1 MSSAATRF
9 ILPQVLAR
17 LSGLELLAR
26 TVVEGF
32 IAGLHRSPYKG
43 FSVDFM
49 QYRPYVPGDDLRR
62 VDWKVYARTDRFLVK
77 EFEGETNTRVHLV
90 LDASRSMG
98 YRSHSVSKLE
108 YACYLVASLAYLA
121 IRQRDAAGLVLFDDD
136 IRETLSPRS
145 SKGHLHT
152 LLTSLSNLSLGTGTS
167 FDKPLH
173 AIADQQQRRGF
184 IVLVSDLLSDPDQ
197 LIEALR
203 HFRFSGHEVLIFHI
217 LDPQE
222 VAFDFDDVMRI
233 RDLETGTRLLVEGS
247 SARKLYQENFSRF
260 QKRIRR
266 ACGLLRT
273 DYIMITTDRPLDG
286 ALFQY
291 LSARSRRRT

>member
-1 MSSAATRF
+1 MPQAATRF
-9 ILPQVLAR
+9 ILPHVLAR

-26 TVVEGF
+26 AVVEGF

-98 YRSHSVSKLE
+98 YQSHDVSKLE
-108 YACYLVASLAYLA
+108 YACYLVASIAYLA
-121 IRQRDAAGLVLFDDD
+121 IRQRDAAGLVLFDED
-136 IRETLSPRS
+136 ILQNVSPRS

-152 LLTSLSNLSLGTGTS
+152 LLKQLENVSVGAATS

-184 IVLVSDLLSDPDQ
+184 IVIVSDLLSNADQ
-197 LIEALR
+197 LIDALR
-203 HFRFSGHEVLIFHI
+203 HFRFSGHEVLICHV

-222 VAFDFDDVMRI
+222 VTFDFEDVMQI
-233 RDLETGTRLLVEGS
+233 KDLETGTKLLIEGS
-247 SARKLYQENFSRF
+247 SARALYQKNFQQF
-260 QKRIRR
+260 QHRIQR
-266 ACGLLRT
+266 ACGLLGI
-273 DYIMITTDRPLDG
+273 DYTLLTTDRPLDG

-291 LSARSRRRT
+291 LSARSRRRK

>member
-9 ILPQVLAR
+9 ILPHVLSR
-17 LSGLELLAR
+17 LSGIELLAR
-26 TVVEGF
+26 AVVEGF

-62 VDWKVYARTDRFLVK
+62 VDWKVYARTDRYLVK

-90 LDASRSMG
+90 MDASRSMG
-98 YRSHSVSKLE
+98 YQSHEFSKIS
-108 YACYLVASLAYLA
+108 YASYLVASLAYLS
-121 IRQRDAAGLVLFDDD
+121 IRQRDAAGLTIFDEA
-136 IRETLSPRS
+136 IRYSLPARS
-145 SKGHLHT
+145 SKGHLLT
-152 LLTSLSNLSLGTGTS
+152 LLTQLDGLEPGAGTS

-173 AIADQQQRRGF
+173 AIAEQNQRRGF

-197 LIEALR
+197 LVDALR
-203 HFRFSGHEVLIFHI
+203 HYRFSGHEVLIFHV

-222 VAFDFDDVMRI
+222 VAFDFDDIIQVK
-233 RDLETGTRLLVEGS
+233 DLETGTKLLVEGS
-247 SARKLYQENFSRF
+247 SARKIYQENFRRF
-260 QKRIRR
+260 QQRIQQD
-266 ACGLLRT
+266 CGLLGI
-273 DYIMITTDRPLDG
+273 DYRLLTTDQPLDG
-286 ALFQY
+286 ALFEY